1 MYASI
6 AIWII
11 VTNVAIITINAGM
24 RILSGM
30 RFLSK
35 EITTFE
41 HIRTNVVAR
50 PILIPLRADVVVPSV
65 GHIPS
70 INTNVGF
77 SLMSPLVMVLK

>member
-11 VTNVAIITINAGM
+11 VTNVAIMTINAGI

-35 EITTFE
+35 EITIFE

-50 PILIPLRADVVVPSV
+50 PILIPLRVDVVVPSV

-70 INTNVGF
+70 INTKVGF
-77 SLMSPLVMVLK
+77 SLMSPFNMVLK